1 MRNHTESEGVCPD
14 CGEKAREMNK
24 EWLKKNPYPPVKL
37 PQWEVDMINRNKS
50 GMKLAEFKKA
60 LEWNDFAIG
69 DTFWLDDIK
78 FEVKDKRRIGFK

>member
-1 MRNHTESEGVCPD
+1 LR
-14 CGEKAREMNK
+14 GE
-24 EWLKKNPYPPVKL
+24 
-37 PQWEVDMINRNKS
+37 
-50 GMKLAEFKKA
+50 LAEFKKA